1 MNKTNLLSLIQMKFT
16 YINGIMYWSDD
27 FSPRARRG
35 FPAGSYDANGYLC
48 VKLSGK
54 SYKMH
59 RLIFLLHHGFLPE
72 IVDHINGCKSDN
84 RIENLREASTSL
96 NNANKFKAQT
106 NNKLGILGV
115 VRHKK
120 TGKFQ
125 ATFAKKYLGL
135 FNSADE
141 ASNAVESAR
150 EKFIKDLCNNS

>member
-1 MNKTNLLSLIQMKFT
+1 MNEKCLLELVKLKFA
-16 YINGIMYWSDD
+16 YVNGIMYWSDD

-35 FPAGSYDANGYLC
+35 FPAGSYDTKGYLC

-72 IVDHINGCKSDN
+72 IIDHINGCKSDN
-84 RIENLREASTSL
+84 RIENLREASKSV
-96 NNANKFKAQT
+96 NNANKFKAQN
-106 NNKLGILGV
+106 NNKIGVLGV
-115 VRHKK
+115 AKHKK

-135 FNSADE
+135 FDSASE
-141 ASNAVESAR
+141 ASNAVEIAR
-150 EKFIKDLCNNS
+150 KKFING